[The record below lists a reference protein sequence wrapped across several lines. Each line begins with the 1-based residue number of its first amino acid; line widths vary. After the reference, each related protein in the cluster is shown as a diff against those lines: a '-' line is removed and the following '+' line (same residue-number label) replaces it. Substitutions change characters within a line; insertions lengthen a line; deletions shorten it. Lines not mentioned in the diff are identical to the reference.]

1 MRHLVASKTEN
12 NACIFHSTL
21 YNIPMMKRKS
31 RTDRNH
37 IVYSLTVG
45 KLEYIGVT
53 YVQDR
58 SPTKSLRRRWL
69 KHVQR
74 ALTEQRDWALCKA
87 IRRFGSAA
95 FDTEV
100 LEVVRGKSAAHIR
113 ERELIR
119 STKPHLNTDVR

>member
-1 MRHLVASKTEN
+1 
-12 NACIFHSTL
+12 
-21 YNIPMMKRKS
+21 MMKRKS

-37 IVYSLTVG
+37 IVYSLAVG

-87 IRRFGSAA
+87 IRKFGPDA
-95 FDTEV
+95 FETEV

-119 STKPHLNTDVR
+119 STKPRLNTDVR